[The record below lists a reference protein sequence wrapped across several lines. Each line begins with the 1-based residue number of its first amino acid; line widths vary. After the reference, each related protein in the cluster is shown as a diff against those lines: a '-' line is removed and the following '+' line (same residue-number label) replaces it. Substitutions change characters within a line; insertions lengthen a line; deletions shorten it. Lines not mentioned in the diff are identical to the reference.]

1 MIKEKL
7 LSVFAT
13 CMALSVVSLV
23 YAQETPLYDY
33 VKPNDEAPCIEALVV
48 VRHAEDNDPKSSE
61 KHELTTGGK
70 AHAQA
75 YKELVGLLTRMLG
88 ICPVYYFVSSD
99 RGSENPYMTVKPSA
113 DYYGYFYNNQV
124 VSDFTHTDPNTG
136 QSKTDKLDINFNW
149 SNPDFLSSLIKP
161 GQSTFMALSK
171 EIMGHGGDDG
181 LALSSFTN
189 KKHNREYIRLTAGEM
204 PFNHVY

>member
-113 DYYGYFYNNQV
+113 DYYGISIIIKWSQTLRIQIPIPVNLRLINLTSILIGVIQIFY
-124 VSDFTHTDPNTG
+124 
-136 QSKTDKLDINFNW
+136 
-149 SNPDFLSSLIKP
+149 
-161 GQSTFMALSK
+161 
-171 EIMGHGGDDG
+171 
-181 LALSSFTN
+181 
-189 KKHNREYIRLTAGEM
+189 
-204 PFNHVY
+204 